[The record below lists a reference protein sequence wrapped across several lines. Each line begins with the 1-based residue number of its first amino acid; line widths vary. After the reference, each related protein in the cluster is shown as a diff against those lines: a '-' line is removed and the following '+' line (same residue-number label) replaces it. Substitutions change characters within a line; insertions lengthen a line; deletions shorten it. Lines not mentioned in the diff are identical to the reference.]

1 MNMRQTI
8 TSIFLILVA
17 SLSQNSYSSDV
28 RIVGG
33 EEAGMTDAPWQ
44 VTFIISLNENH
55 IINILLKVSLRNFL
69 GGISHFCGGSIIAD
83 NWVVTAAHCM
93 DGLSILQYDV
103 SAGEHNIHLPDFH
116 EEIRLI
122 QKAIIHPNY
131 TWNDKEYDIGL
142 LKLATPLKFSDYI
155 QV

>member
-1 MNMRQTI
+1 M
-8 TSIFLILVA
+8 
-17 SLSQNSYSSDV
+17 
-28 RIVGG
+28 
-33 EEAGMTDAPWQ
+33 
-44 VTFIISLNENH
+44 
-55 IINILLKVSLRNFL
+55 SLRNFL
-69 GGISHFCGGSIIAD
+69 GGISHFCGGSIISD
-83 NWVVTAAHCM
+83 TWVLTAAHCM
-93 DGLSILQYDV
+93 DGLSVFQYDV

-155 QV
+155 QVSILLKGRLIC